1 MNKYTL
7 RYAATFLV
15 MLLALSACIKE
26 RPDNSLDL
34 PEGTKAIELRI
45 RAQNQATGSTFR
57 SAATGTTTRAYGSE
71 PGDKYESVYSTDL
84 KENIIDNVEVFLF
97 KTDGTLKKRFSGS
110 QLKKEGNENSAT
122 LRMLIPN
129 SEVAQYEGQNFSVVV
144 VANAT
149 STIPTDIALLTEL
162 QALIQQTA
170 GINGVPGTPQTKFL
184 MDGAI
189 DTQTIQWGA
198 NFTYTVPGELPLR
211 RALAKVRLRIKNV
224 DVDVTEN
231 GQTVPYEM
239 VELPKVKLVHYTEK
253 TSLTQGA
260 PYQTQSSEWKTS
272 DYRTMDWYT
281 FPDKINDTDPANPN
295 RFLSANLPFYTY
307 ENDWTD
313 DSAHET
319 YLIVEITFRAK
330 DPVTGEYGENKPYYY
345 RIPVNYRLP
354 LPGMNDEEKAG
365 LYKVQRNHLYDIVSS
380 IGILGSEDEGEPFE
394 VDAFV
399 AVQPWNEPDEI
410 DGSIRNAHFL
420 VVKELQPLMPNMST
434 RQVGYLSD
442 LPIQPKSETTNE
454 IEITK
459 TVFEYYDQKGE
470 HMVFTD
476 DGTNV
481 VVTKNGTHFH
491 TYSYGQT
498 YTGFTEPFTKFG
510 GAKVTFDETN
520 PQNKKL
526 TIEHD
531 VPTNYVPYEIYFRVQ
546 HVPVAGESGKPLY
559 KDVHVTQYPPKY
571 ITGTKSPGY
580 KPNEGEQGRPYA
592 DFRFHDRIGSWSGD
606 TGTSYSG
613 TQKNDVFYKVTTV
626 VNAGD
631 EKIGD
636 PTYDGRTRTDDESNQ
651 LISPEFIIA
660 SQHGLS
666 NNATPQYGSDEKFT
680 PMWQSQ
686 VRYGAYYGPY
696 STHFEDKSP
705 YYDPWESNYEVND
718 NRQDGYRTYRNAD
731 DRCYNYFEGEYGT
744 DGDYV
749 EHYVERYVEYYHLGQ
764 YFTRPVYK
772 ERSVKKVFKYQG
784 RWRIPTAAELKYI
797 DKIQDDRRSAVKSL
811 LFGQYYWTAQRDQ
824 AYNFTS
830 NQLDGSQ
837 TGASVRCIFDTYK
850 VND

>member
-71 PGDKYESVYSTDL
+71 PGDKYEGVYSTDL

-189 DTQTIQWGA
+189 DTQTIQWGD

-211 RALAKVRLRIKNV
+211 RALAKIRLRIKNV

-231 GQTVPYEM
+231 GQTVHYEM
-239 VELPKVKLVHYTEK
+239 VGQPKTKLVHYTEK
-253 TSLTQGA
+253 TSLLQGS
-260 PYQTQSSEWKTS
+260 PYQTHSSEWKTS
-272 DYRTMDWYT
+272 EYRTMNWYT
-281 FPDKINDTDPANPN
+281 FSDKINDTNTSNPN
-295 RFLSANLPFYTY
+295 SFLSASLPFYTY

-319 YLIVEITFRAK
+319 YLIVEIRFKAK
-330 DPVTGEYGENKPYYY
+330 DPQTGEYGENKPYYY

-442 LPIQPKSETTNE
+442 LPIQPKAWTTNE

-459 TVFEYYDQKGE
+459 TVFEYYDQAGDKL
-470 HMVFTD
+470 VFTD
-476 DGTNV
+476 DGNGVTL
-481 VVTKNGTHFH
+481 TKNGTFVR
-491 TYSYGQT
+491 TYQYNET
-498 YTGFTEPFTKFG
+498 YPGFSDPFTKFG
-510 GAKVTFDETN
+510 GAKVTFDETTN
-520 PQNKKL
+520 PLNKQL
-526 TIEHD
+526 TITHD
-531 VPTNYVPYEIYFRVQ
+531 IPTNYVPYEIYFRVQ
-546 HVPVAGESGKPLY
+546 HVSVEGEVGAPLH
-559 KDVHVTQYPPKY
+559 KDVHVKQIPPKY

-580 KPNEGEQGRPYA
+580 KPNEGETGDYA
-592 DFRFHDRIGSWSGD
+592 DFRFHDRIGSWND
-606 TGTSYSG
+606 VTGTSYSG

-636 PTYDGRTRTDDESNQ
+636 PTDANGRTRPDAESNQ

-705 YYDPWESNYEVND
+705 YYVKESDYTSD
-718 NRQDGYRTYRNAD
+718 NNKQDGYRTYINAD

-744 DGDYV
+744 DGDY
-749 EHYVERYVEYYHLGQ
+749 EEYYVD
-764 YFTRPVYK
+764 TRGSRTSRTIAK
-772 ERSVKKVFKYQG
+772 TFKYKG

-797 DKIQDDRRSAVKSL
+797 DSIQDDARSAVKSL
-811 LFGQYYWTAQRDQ
+811 LWGRYYWTAQTGK
-824 AYNFTS
+824 AYNFTL
-830 NQLDGSQ
+830 NTLADQ
-837 TGASVRCIFDTYK
+837 TGASIRCVFDTYK

>member
-1 MNKYTL
+1 M
-7 RYAATFLV
+7 
-15 MLLALSACIKE
+15 
-26 RPDNSLDL
+26 DL
-34 PEGTKAIELRI
+34 PEGTKAIELSI
-45 RAQNQATGSTFR
+45 RTQNQAAGSTFR

-71 PGDKYESVYSTDL
+71 LGDKYEGVYSTDL

-97 KTDGTLKKRFSGS
+97 KSDGTLKKRFSGS

-129 SEVAQYEGQNFSVVV
+129 DEVTQYEGQSFRMVV

-149 STIPTDIALLTEL
+149 ITIPTTIARLTDL

-231 GQTVPYEM
+231 GQTVHYEM
-239 VELPKVKLVHYTEK
+239 VEQPRVKLVHYTEK
-253 TSLTQGA
+253 SSLLQGK
-260 PYQTQSSEWKTS
+260 PYEVKSNEWKTS

-281 FPDKINDTDPANPN
+281 FPDKINDTNTSNPN
-295 RFLSANLPFYTY
+295 SFLSACLPFYTY

-319 YLIVEITFRAK
+319 YLIVEITFKAK
-330 DPVTGEYGENKPYYY
+330 DPQTGVYGDAKPYYY

-354 LPGMNDEEKAG
+354 LPGMNDKEKSG

-380 IGILGSEDEGEPFE
+380 IGVLGSEDEGEPFE

-399 AVQPWNEPDEI
+399 AVQPWNEPDET

-420 VVKELQPLMPNMST
+420 VVKELQPLMPNMDT

-442 LPIQPKSETTNE
+442 LPIQPKAGTTNE

-476 DGTNV
+476 IGTNV
-481 VVTKNGTHFH
+481 VVTKNGIHFK
-491 TYSYGQT
+491 TYSYGEI
-498 YTGFTEPFTKFG
+498 YSDFPPFTRFG

-526 TIEHD
+526 TITHAI
-531 VPTNYVPYEIYFRVQ
+531 PINYVPYKIYFRVQ
-546 HVPVAGESGKPLY
+546 HVPVAGESGTPLY

-580 KPNEGEQGRPYA
+580 KPNEGDTGPYA
-592 DFRFHDRIGSWSGD
+592 DFRFHDLLGVANTNQA
-606 TGTSYSG
+606 TGNYG
-613 TQKNDVFYKVTTV
+613 AQKNDVFYKVTTV
-626 VNAGD
+626 VNAGT

-636 PTYDGRTRTDDESNQ
+636 PTDINGRTRRDVEANK

-660 SQHGLS
+660 SQHGLA
-666 NNATPQYGSDEKFT
+666 NVNTPQYKGGSMF
-680 PMWQSQ
+680 SQ
-686 VRYGAYYGPY
+686 NSPYWTSFGPY
-696 STHFEDKSP
+696 SSYYPDRTP
-705 YYDPWESNYEVND
+705 YYDPSEAQYDNAYNPRMKQPISNQPNYRAYTTAE
-718 NRQDGYRTYRNAD
+718 NRCDK
-731 DRCYNYFEGEYGT
+731 YFEGEYGM
-744 DGDYV
+744 DGDYT
-749 EHYVERYVEYYHLGQ
+749 EHFVSGLSKGK
-764 YFTRPVYK
+764 PIW
-772 ERSVKKVFKYQG
+772 RSRTVKKRFKYKG
-784 RWRIPTAAELKYI
+784 RWRIPTVAELAYV
-797 DKIQDDRRSAVKSL
+797 DKIQDQVGSAVKSL
-811 LFGQYYWTAQRDQ
+811 LFGQYYWTAQTGM

-830 NQLDGSQ
+830 NSLSSQ
-837 TGASVRCIFDTYK
+837 PGASVRCIFDTYK

>member
-1 MNKYTL
+1 M
-7 RYAATFLV
+7 
-15 MLLALSACIKE
+15 
-26 RPDNSLDL
+26 DL
-34 PEGTKAIELRI
+34 PEGTKAIELSI

-71 PGDKYESVYSTDL
+71 PGDKYEGVYSTDL

-97 KTDGTLKKRFSGS
+97 NTTDGKLKKRFSGTDL
-110 QLKKEGNENSAT
+110 QKTGNESSAT

-129 SEVAQYEGQNFSVVV
+129 DKVTEYEGKSFRMVV

-149 STIPTDIALLTEL
+149 ITIPITIARLTDL
-162 QALIQQTA
+162 QDLIQQTA

-189 DTQTIQWGA
+189 DTQTINWGTSS
-198 NFTYTVPGELPLR
+198 TYTVPGELPLR

-224 DVDVTEN
+224 DVHVTEN
-231 GQTVPYEM
+231 GQTVHYEM
-239 VELPKVKLVHYTEK
+239 VRQPKVKLVHYTEK
-253 TSLTQGA
+253 TSLLQGK
-260 PYQTQSSEWKTS
+260 PCEVNSKEWKTS
-272 DYRTMDWYT
+272 QYREMTSHI
-281 FPDKINDTDPANPN
+281 FPDNTSNPKS
-295 RFLSANLPFYTY
+295 FLSANLPFYTY
-307 ENDWTD
+307 ENDWTN
-313 DSAHET
+313 DSSRET
-319 YLIVEITFRAK
+319 YLMVEITFRAK
-330 DPVTGEYGENKPYYY
+330 DPVTGKDGEEKLYYY

-354 LPGMNDEEKAG
+354 LPGMNETEKAG
-365 LYKVQRNHLYDIVSS
+365 LHKVQRNHLYDIVSS
-380 IGILGSEDEGEPFE
+380 IGILGNEDEGEPFE

-580 KPNEGEQGRPYA
+580 KPNEGEQGLPYA
-592 DFRFHDRIGSWSGD
+592 DFRFHDRIGSWND
-606 TGTSYSG
+606 VTGTSYSG

-636 PTYDGRTRTDDESNQ
+636 PTYDGRTRTDAESNQ

-660 SQHGLS
+660 SQHGLA
-666 NNATPQYGSDEKFT
+666 NNATPQYRLDEKFT

-696 STHFEDKSP
+696 STHFEDRSP
-705 YYDPWESNYEVND
+705 YYDPWEPNYEFND

-731 DRCYNYFEGEYGT
+731 DRCYNYFEGEYGM
-744 DGDYV
+744 DGNYD
-749 EHYVERYVEYYHLGQ
+749 EYYVDTWGR
-764 YFTRPVYK
+764 TTSRTIAK
-772 ERSVKKVFKYQG
+772 TFKYKG

-811 LFGQYYWTAQRDQ
+811 LFGQYYWTAQTNQ

-830 NQLDGSQ
+830 NRLDSQ
-837 TGASVRCIFDTYK
+837 SVASVRCIFDTYK